1 MLLQVAS
8 KKGAK
13 IVLWIKAKEDWVSR
27 LVGAVSGLLL
37 AIPNLYPI
45 LAPLQAAALLPILY
59 LAAMQKRRLSVM
71 ITAGV
76 YMGLFYTM
84 PQMIA
89 LKLPIAIIAILVVH
103 LTVLMTIFV
112 CTSKYLLQK
121 PSLSGAFAVGAFL
134 VVMDWVNFTMVPIW
148 GTAQSIVRPWSQYPN
163 LIQFTSI
170 TGMTGIIFVL
180 GTVQALIICAVIN
193 PKLRGR
199 LLAGAVLI
207 ILIFAITNIIIING
221 QQPIDKLKVAAI
233 GWTNGDTENYS
244 PQTPE
249 GFEVLFAKPATEAAA
264 EGAELIVS
272 PEMGF
277 YIDKYDRGM
286 WLSRFQS
293 ISNKHNVFLA
303 IGYFN
308 GSKNENRLIFITPD
322 GRTLAEYTKTY
333 LTPFE
338 DYNKGDG
345 QLITFDLN
353 GVSAGGMICQDD
365 NFTSFSREYGR
376 SQTAIVAVPTL
387 DWKPVRDTHLQN
399 SIHRAIE
406 SRYAIVRAA
415 LDGIS
420 AVISPTGDVL
430 ARRDHFLEGPGFT
443 MAEVPIYKSRT
454 FFSIAGNWLAALS
467 FIFLVVNVGRNPAAA
482 WRK

>member
-1 MLLQVAS
+1 M
-8 KKGAK
+8 
-13 IVLWIKAKEDWVSR
+13 LWIKAKIDWVSR

-59 LAAMQKRRLSVM
+59 LAARRKSRLSVM
-71 ITAGV
+71 ITVGV

-84 PQMIA
+84 PQMIV
-89 LKLPIAIIAILVVH
+89 LKLPIPITVILVVH

-112 CTSKYLLQK
+112 CISKYLLQK
-121 PSLSGAFAVGAFL
+121 PSLLGAFAVGAFL
-134 VVMDWVNFTMVPIW
+134 VVLDWVNITIVPIW

-170 TGMTGIIFVL
+170 TGMAGIIFVL
-180 GTVQALIICAVIN
+180 GTVQALIICAIIN

-199 LLAGAVLI
+199 LLAGVGLI
-207 ILIFAITNIIIING
+207 ILVFAGTNIIIING
-221 QQPIDKLKVAAI
+221 QQPVDKLKVAAI
-233 GWTNGDTENYS
+233 GWVNDDSQENYS

-249 GFEVLFAKPATEAAA
+249 GFEALFAKPAIEAAA
-264 EGAELIVS
+264 RGAEFIVS
-272 PEMGF
+272 PEIGF
-277 YIDKYDRGM
+277 YIDKYERGM
-286 WLSRFQS
+286 WLERFQS

-333 LTPFE
+333 LTLFE
-338 DYNKGDG
+338 DSNKGDG
-345 QLITFDLN
+345 RLITFDLN
-353 GVSAGGMICQDD
+353 GISAGGMICQDD
-365 NFTSFSREYGR
+365 NFTRFSREYGR
-376 SQTAIVAVPTL
+376 GQTAVVAVPTL
-387 DWKPVRDTHLQN
+387 DWQPVRAAHLQS

-415 LDGIS
+415 LNGIS

-430 ARRDHFLEGPGFT
+430 ARRDHFLEGAGFT
-443 MAEVPIYKSRT
+443 MAEMPIYKSRT
-454 FFSIAGNWLAALS
+454 FFSIAGNWLVALS
-467 FIFLVVNVGRNPAAA
+467 FIFLVINVGRNLPAA